1 MSFEIRDLRKKQKFQ
16 TKLDKSVQIY
26 NNNCQSRFDSHMK
39 LLRTVM
45 ALVPKYTKDWQILC
59 SLEGQA
65 TVLHT
70 FTDKQVSLI
79 TDIYLRNRHG
89 K

>member
-1 MSFEIRDLRKKQKFQ
+1 MSFEIRNLRKTQKFQ
-16 TKLDKSVQIY
+16 TKLDKSVQEY
-26 NNNCQSRFDSHMK
+26 NNNCLTRFEQHMQ

-45 ALVPKYTKDWQILC
+45 AMVKKNTRDWQILC
-59 SLEGQA
+59 SMEGQA

-79 TDIYLRNRHG
+79 TDIYLRSTHS
-89 K
+89 